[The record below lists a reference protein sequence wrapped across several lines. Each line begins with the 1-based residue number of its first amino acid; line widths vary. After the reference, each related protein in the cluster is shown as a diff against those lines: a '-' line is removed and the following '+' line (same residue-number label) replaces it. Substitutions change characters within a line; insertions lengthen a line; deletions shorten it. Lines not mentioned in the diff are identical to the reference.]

1 MEATPGVA
9 VVLTA
14 APSSPLHP
22 RDLEDGCEDGRC
34 KPREHTGDM
43 IGPSHLLLPW
53 ETSAPILQSFAC
65 SSVARPSPVQP
76 GPGKAC
82 VSILEYSLVPLKFA
96 SSLWPQFTF

>member
-34 KPREHTGDM
+34 CANQENTQG
-43 IGPSHLLLPW
+43 
-53 ETSAPILQSFAC
+53 T
-65 SSVARPSPVQP
+65 
-76 GPGKAC
+76 
-82 VSILEYSLVPLKFA
+82 
-96 SSLWPQFTF
+96 